1 MAKDSQEKIPSGQQ
15 RGVVV
20 MFDAERAF
28 GFIRPDGTKEGEE
41 KDVFVHVR
49 NVEGHKNLHP
59 GQRVS
64 YHLTRT
70 DKGPA
75 AINVQAGSVLSIP
88 YLKYTLIGLGSALL
102 LLFGLAAAVN
112 RPTSF
117 ALWLVMWVAAL
128 SLVTF
133 GIYGYDKGQAQSG
146 GPRVPEAV
154 LHLLGLLGGTP
165 GAFIAMRMFH
175 HKTSKQSFQTIFW
188 LTVAVQLVVLVI
200 LLLTR
205 FIQ

>member
-1 MAKDSQEKIPSGQQ
+1 MPKDPQEKIPSGQQ

-20 MFDAERAF
+20 MFDAARAF
-28 GFIRPDGTKEGEE
+28 GFIRPDGAKEGEG

-88 YLKYTLIGLGSALL
+88 YLKYSLIGLGTALL
-102 LLFGLAAAVN
+102 LLFGLASCAGSPDLA
-112 RPTSF
+112 R
-117 ALWLVMWVAAL
+117 ALAGDV
-128 SLVTF
+128 
-133 GIYGYDKGQAQSG
+133 GR
-146 GPRVPEAV
+146 RVEPGDV
-154 LHLLGLLGGTP
+154 RHLRL
-165 GAFIAMRMFH
+165 
-175 HKTSKQSFQTIFW
+175 
-188 LTVAVQLVVLVI
+188 
-200 LLLTR
+200 
-205 FIQ
+205 